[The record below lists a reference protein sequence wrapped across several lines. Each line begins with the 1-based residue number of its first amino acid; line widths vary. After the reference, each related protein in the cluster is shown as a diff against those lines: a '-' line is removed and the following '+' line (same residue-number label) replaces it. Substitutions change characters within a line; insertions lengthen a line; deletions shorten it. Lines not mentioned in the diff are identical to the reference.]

1 MNNEEM
7 FRSFRQFQLAFAAIK
22 IGLFHQFDQAPQ
34 TCADVSKALGLPAE
48 RVVRLLRG
56 LVWANLLVIDD
67 QGKYALTD
75 GGRTLL
81 DKSATGDANG
91 IRFQGEFFYRAWAGL
106 SEFIATGATPF
117 VSEHGCDVFELL
129 QHDPTLAELY
139 AAPMAQRSAEYSKH
153 LVQHPAIAAARS
165 MVDVGGGHGRLLVD
179 LLTANRAATGTIFD
193 LEVMRQR
200 AQETMERHGVTD
212 RCRFEAGDMFRK
224 VPAGADVYILKWL
237 LHDWDDQRALTILN
251 QCAQA
256 MHRNSKLLIVERLM
270 PEHPTE
276 AARSG
281 LVMADLNMLCQSGG
295 AERSLEQYRRL
306 CAAAGLNV
314 ESCVPIEQTYGFHAI
329 ECGLI

>member
-34 TCADVSKALGLPAE
+34 TCSDVSQALGLPAE
-48 RVVRLLRG
+48 RVIRLLRG
-56 LVWANLLVIDD
+56 LVWANLLSTDD

-106 SEFIATGATPF
+106 SEFIATGVTPF
-117 VSEHGCDVFELL
+117 VNEHGCDVFELL
-129 QHDPTLAELY
+129 QRDPTLAELY

-165 MVDVGGGHGRLLVD
+165 TVDVGGGHGRLLVD
-179 LLTANRAATGTIFD
+179 LLTAIRAATGIIFD

-200 AQETMERHGVTD
+200 AQETMERHGGD
-212 RCRFEAGDMFRK
+212 RSMSFRGGGHVSQGAGRRGCLHLKMAAARLGRPTGTHDPQSMRSGDASQFKAADRRA
-224 VPAGADVYILKWL
+224 PHAGASD
-237 LHDWDDQRALTILN
+237 
-251 QCAQA
+251 
-256 MHRNSKLLIVERLM
+256 
-270 PEHPTE
+270 
-276 AARSG
+276 G
-281 LVMADLNMLCQSGG
+281 GG
-295 AERSLEQYRRL
+295 AKWAGHGRS
-306 CAAAGLNV
+306 
-314 ESCVPIEQTYGFHAI
+314 
-329 ECGLI
+329 